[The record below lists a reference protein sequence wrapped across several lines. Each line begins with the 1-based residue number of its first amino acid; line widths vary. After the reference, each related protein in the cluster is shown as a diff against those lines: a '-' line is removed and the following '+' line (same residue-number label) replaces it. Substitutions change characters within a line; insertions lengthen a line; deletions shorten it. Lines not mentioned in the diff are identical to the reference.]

1 VSLPKQSNWSSVVC
15 LFMTFCLLAVAGCSG
30 GAAPTKIYEGG
41 GTIPE
46 IVDQPEKP
54 SPQPANRGPKK

>member
-1 VSLPKQSNWSSVVC
+1 
-15 LFMTFCLLAVAGCSG
+15 MTFCLLAVAGCSG